1 MNDTPELDL
10 AAYLQRTGY
19 AGKIAPTLQALQALH
34 LAHATRIPFENL
46 DILLGRPIALDLPTI
61 QAKLVKGR
69 RGGYCFEH
77 NLLFAAVLRAIG
89 FEVTQLAA
97 RVRYGTT
104 ALLPRTH
111 MLLLV
116 EAEGERWL
124 ADVGFGG
131 EGLLLPVPFV
141 VGTAMRHYAWS
152 YRVIEEAGPTW
163 VLQSS
168 RDKAWHDLYA
178 FTLEPQ
184 QIVDYEVVNHYLSTH
199 PNSRF
204 VQTLTVQ
211 LPGPQKRLILR
222 NHKLVEDR
230 GAGVKL
236 ESRTLADEDEL
247 LQVLR
252 QDFALDFPPG
262 TRFGR

>member
-77 NLLFAAVLRAIG
+77 NLLFAAVLRAFG
-89 FEVTQLAA
+89 FELTQLAA

-211 LPGPQKRLILR
+211 LPGPQKRMILR

-252 QDFALDFPPG
+252 QDFALEFPPG